1 MCFAVDGFL
10 FSEFQKFG
18 LGLYIETALIMK
30 ATLRNILIFFG
41 IILLLACAWYF
52 RNIVV
57 YILVSGVLSI
67 MGRPLVDLMCRIR
80 IKKWNFPRSLS
91 ALITLLIIW
100 GFIIMFFVI
109 FVPLLTTQLN
119 YFSTIDSEK
128 IVQLVAEPINKVENV
143 FRAFNKDI
151 TSELSIQDYIIK
163 KVSGVLSISM
173 IQNFLGSIVG
183 IMGNILVAIFSITFI
198 TFFFLKDQRLFFESI
213 LMWVPDNYTDNVTRA
228 LHSIKNLLT
237 RYFIGIL
244 IQSTC
249 IMILITI
256 GMTIVGIDFQQ
267 ALVMGLILGILN
279 VIPYVGPWLG
289 LFIAIIMGVA
299 SHMNQDF
306 TTVVVPLVYY
316 MILVEAITHLID
328 NIVFQ
333 PVIFS
338 NSVKA
343 HPLEIF
349 VVVLAAGFAAGIPG
363 MILGIPAYTVL
374 RVFAR
379 EFFNNFKAVQRI
391 TSSLSPE
398 NMKRKHHSSEKEE
411 ETSVQDESAE
421 ATNEK

>member
-1 MCFAVDGFL
+1 
-10 FSEFQKFG
+10 
-18 LGLYIETALIMK
+18 MK

-41 IILLLACAWYF
+41 ILLLLACAWFF

-67 MGRPLVDLMCRIR
+67 MGRPLVDLFCRIR
-80 IKKWNFPRSLS
+80 IKRWFFPRSLS
-91 ALITLLIIW
+91 ALLTLGIIW
-100 GFIIMFFVI
+100 GMIIMFFVI
-109 FVPLLTTQLN
+109 FVPLVTTQIN

-128 IVQLVAEPINKVENV
+128 IVQLVEGPINKVENL

-151 TSELSIQDYIIK
+151 TTELSIQDYIIG
-163 KVSGVLSISM
+163 KVSGVLNINM
-173 IQNFLGSIVG
+173 IQNFIGSLIGILGNV
-183 IMGNILVAIFSITFI
+183 LVAIFSITFI

-213 LMWVPDNYTDNVTRA
+213 LMWVPDKYVDNVTRA
-228 LHSIKNLLT
+228 LYSIKRLLT
-237 RYFIGIL
+237 RYFIGIV

-256 GMTIVGIDFQQ
+256 GMTIAGIDFQQ

-299 SHMNQDF
+299 SHINQDF
-306 TTVVVPLVYY
+306 TTIVVPLVTY
-316 MILVEAITHLID
+316 MIIVEAITHLID
-328 NIVFQ
+328 NVVFQ

-349 VVVLAAGFAAGIPG
+349 VVVLASGFAAGIPG

-379 EFFNNFKAVQRI
+379 EFFYNFKAVQKI

-398 NMKRKHHSSEKEE
+398 NIGRKTQIPVRGKEKPGN
-411 ETSVQDESAE
+411 ETDS
-421 ATNEK
+421 

>member
-1 MCFAVDGFL
+1 M
-10 FSEFQKFG
+10 
-18 LGLYIETALIMK
+18 TT
-30 ATLRNILIFFG
+30 TLRNILI
-41 IILLLACAWYF
+41 IIGVLLLLACAWYF

-57 YILVSGVLSI
+57 YILVSGVFSI
-67 MGRPLVDLMCRIR
+67 MGRPLVDLFCRIR
-80 IKKWNFPRSLS
+80 IKKWSFPRALS
-91 ALITLLIIW
+91 ALLTLLIIW
-100 GFIIMFFVI
+100 GMIILFFAIFI
-109 FVPLLTTQLN
+109 PLVTTQIN

-128 IVQLVAEPINKVENV
+128 IVQIIEGPINKVENL

-151 TSELSIQDYIIK
+151 TNEISIQDYIVK
-163 KVSGVLSISM
+163 KVSGVLSINM
-173 IQNFLGSIVG
+173 IQTFIGSLADI
-183 IMGNILVAIFSITFI
+183 IGNVIVAIFSVTFI

-213 LMWVPDNYTDNVTRA
+213 LMWVPEKYTDHVTRA
-228 LHSIKNLLT
+228 LYSVKKLLT

-256 GMTIVGIDFQQ
+256 GMTIAGIDFQQ

-306 TTVVVPLVYY
+306 TTVVVPLVTY
-316 MILVEAITHLID
+316 MIIVEAITHLID
-328 NIVFQ
+328 NVLFQ

-349 VVVLAAGFAAGIPG
+349 IVVLAAGFAAGIPG

-379 EFFNNFKAVQRI
+379 EFFYNFKTIQKI
-391 TSSLSPE
+391 TSGL
-398 NMKRKHHSSEKEE
+398 
-411 ETSVQDESAE
+411 SAE
-421 ATNEK
+421 NINGKNPFSLKENEKPKPE

>member
-1 MCFAVDGFL
+1 MPF
-10 FSEFQKFG
+10 
-18 LGLYIETALIMK
+18 TMK

-41 IILLLACAWYF
+41 ILLLLACAWYF

-67 MGRPLVDLMCRIR
+67 MGRPLVDLFCRIR
-80 IKKWNFPRSLS
+80 IKKWFFPRSLS
-91 ALITLLIIW
+91 ALLTLVIIW
-100 GFIIMFFVI
+100 GIIIMFFVI
-109 FVPLLTTQLN
+109 FVPLVTTQIN
-119 YFSTIDSEK
+119 YFSSIDSEK
-128 IVQLVAEPINKVENV
+128 IVQLVKGPIDKIENL
-143 FRAFNKDI
+143 FRAFNKEI
-151 TSELSIQDYIIK
+151 TDELSIQDYIVG
-163 KVSGVLSISM
+163 KVSGVLNINT
-173 IQNFLGSIVG
+173 IQNFLGSLIG
-183 IMGNILVAIFSITFI
+183 ILGNVLVAIFSITFV

-213 LMWVPDNYTDNVTRA
+213 LMWVPDKYVDNVTRA
-228 LHSIKNLLT
+228 LYSIKRLLT
-237 RYFIGIL
+237 RYFIGIV

-249 IMILITI
+249 IMILITV
-256 GMTIVGIDFQQ
+256 GMTIAGIDFQQ

-279 VIPYVGPWLG
+279 VIPYVGPWIG

-306 TTVVVPLVYY
+306 TTVVAPLVTY
-316 MILVEAITHLID
+316 MIIVEAITHLID
-328 NIVFQ
+328 NVVLQ

-363 MILGIPAYTVL
+363 MIFGIPAYTVL

-379 EFFNNFKAVQRI
+379 EFFYNFKAVQKI

-398 NMKRKHHSSEKEE
+398 NMGGKIPVRQNKDSGN
-411 ETSVQDESAE
+411 ETDA
-421 ATNEK
+421 

>member
-1 MCFAVDGFL
+1 LWEEMSIL
-10 FSEFQKFG
+10 
-18 LGLYIETALIMK
+18 MK

-41 IILLLACAWYF
+41 VLLLLACAWYF

-67 MGRPLVDLMCRIR
+67 MGRPLVDLFCRIR
-80 IKKWNFPRSLS
+80 IKKWSFPRSLS
-91 ALITLLIIW
+91 ALITIAIIW
-100 GFIIMFFVI
+100 AIIIMFFVI
-109 FVPLLTTQLN
+109 FVPLVTTQIN

-128 IVQLVAEPINKVENV
+128 IVQIVAGPINKVENL
-143 FRAFNKDI
+143 FRTFNKDI
-151 TSELSIQDYIIK
+151 AKDLSIEDYIIG
-163 KVSGVLSISM
+163 KVAGVLNINM
-173 IQNFLGSIVG
+173 IQNFIGSLI
-183 IMGNILVAIFSITFI
+183 NILGNVLIAIFSITFI

-213 LMWVPDNYTDNVTRA
+213 LMWVPDKYVDNVTRA
-228 LHSIKNLLT
+228 LYSVKRLLT
-237 RYFIGIL
+237 RYFIGIV

-256 GMTIVGIDFQQ
+256 GMTIAGIDFQQ

-279 VIPYVGPWLG
+279 VIPYVGPWIG

-299 SHMNQDF
+299 SHINQDF
-306 TTVVVPLVYY
+306 TTVVIPLVTY
-316 MILVEAITHLID
+316 MIIVEAITHLID

-349 VVVLAAGFAAGIPG
+349 VVVLAAGFAAGVPG
-363 MILGIPAYTVL
+363 MIFGIPAYTVM

-379 EFFNNFKAVQRI
+379 EFFYNFKAVQKI

-398 NMKRKHHSSEKEE
+398 NFGNKPQMPFR
-411 ETSVQDESAE
+411 
-421 ATNEK
+421 TNEEPRIK

>member
-1 MCFAVDGFL
+1 M
-10 FSEFQKFG
+10 
-18 LGLYIETALIMK
+18 T

-41 IILLLACAWYF
+41 VLILLACAWYF

-67 MGRPLVDLMCRIR
+67 MGRPLVDLFCLIR
-80 IKKWNFPRSLS
+80 IKKWSFPRPLS
-91 ALITLLIIW
+91 ALLTLLIIW
-100 GFIIMFFVI
+100 GLIILFFVI
-109 FVPLLTTQLN
+109 FIPLVTTQIN
-119 YFSTIDSEK
+119 YFSTIDSAR
-128 IVQLVAEPINKVENV
+128 IVQIIEGPINKVENL

-151 TSELSIQDYIIK
+151 TNEISIQDYVIK
-163 KVSGVLSISM
+163 KVSGVLSINM
-173 IQNFLGSIVG
+173 VQNFIGSLAGILGNVIVA
-183 IMGNILVAIFSITFI
+183 VFSVTFI

-213 LMWVPDNYTDNVTRA
+213 LMWVPDKYTDHVTRA
-228 LHSIKNLLT
+228 LYSVKKLLT

-256 GMTIVGIDFQQ
+256 GMTIAGIDFQQ
-267 ALVMGLILGILN
+267 ALVMGLLLGILN

-306 TTVVVPLVYY
+306 ATVVMPLVTY
-316 MILVEAITHLID
+316 MIIVEVITHLID

-338 NSVKA
+338 NSVRA

-379 EFFNNFKAVQRI
+379 EFFYNFKAIQKI
-391 TSSLSPE
+391 TSSLSTE
-398 NMKRKHHSSEKEE
+398 NINSRNPFSAKE
-411 ETSVQDESAE
+411 
-421 ATNEK
+421 NEKAEPKKEY

>member
-1 MCFAVDGFL
+1 M
-10 FSEFQKFG
+10 SN
-18 LGLYIETALIMK
+18 
-30 ATLRNILIFFG
+30 TLRNILIFIG
-41 IILLLACAWYF
+41 VLLLLACAWYF

-57 YILVSGVLSI
+57 YILVSGVFSI
-67 MGRPLVDLMCRIR
+67 MGRPLVDLFCRIR
-80 IKKWNFPRSLS
+80 IKKWSFPRALS
-91 ALITLLIIW
+91 ALLTLLIIW
-100 GFIIMFFVI
+100 GMIILFFSIFI
-109 FVPLLTTQLN
+109 PLVTTQIN

-128 IVQLVAEPINKVENV
+128 IVQIIEGPINKVENL

-151 TSELSIQDYIIK
+151 TNEISIQDYIVK
-163 KVSGVLSISM
+163 KVSGVLSINM
-173 IQNFLGSIVG
+173 IQTFIGSLAG
-183 IMGNILVAIFSITFI
+183 IIGNVIVAIFSVTFI
-198 TFFFLKDQRLFFESI
+198 TFFFLKDQKLFFESI
-213 LMWVPDNYTDNVTRA
+213 LMWVPDKYTDHVTRA
-228 LHSIKNLLT
+228 LYSVKKLLT

-256 GMTIVGIDFQQ
+256 GMTIAGIDFQQ

-306 TTVVVPLVYY
+306 TTVVVPLVTY
-316 MILVEAITHLID
+316 MIIVEAITHLID

-349 VVVLAAGFAAGIPG
+349 IVVLAAGFAAGIPG
-363 MILGIPAYTVL
+363 MILGIPTYTVL

-379 EFFNNFKAVQRI
+379 EFFYNFKTIQKI
-391 TSSLSPE
+391 TSGLSTDNINVKNPFSL
-398 NMKRKHHSSEKEE
+398 K
-411 ETSVQDESAE
+411 D
-421 ATNEK
+421 NEKTKPE

>member
-1 MCFAVDGFL
+1 MNPTF
-10 FSEFQKFG
+10 
-18 LGLYIETALIMK
+18 
-30 ATLRNILIFFG
+30 RNILIFLG
-41 IILLLACAWYF
+41 VLLLLAIAWFF

-67 MGRPLVDLMCRIR
+67 MGRPLVDLFCRIKV
-80 IKKWNFPRSLS
+80 KKWSFPRSLS
-91 ALITLLIIW
+91 ALLTLIIIW
-100 GFIIMFFVI
+100 GFIILFFVI
-109 FVPLLTTQLN
+109 FIPLITTQIN

-128 IVQLVAEPINKVENV
+128 IVQLVAGPINKVENL

-151 TSELSIQDYIIK
+151 TNDLSIQDYIVK
-163 KVSGVLSISM
+163 KVSGVLSINM
-173 IQNFLGSIVG
+173 IQNFLGSIIG
-183 IMGNILVAIFSITFI
+183 ILGNVLVAIFSITFI

-213 LMWVPDNYTDNVTRA
+213 LMWVPDKYVENFTRA
-228 LHSIKNLLT
+228 LYSIKRLLT

-249 IMILITI
+249 IMTLITI
-256 GMTIVGIDFQQ
+256 GMTIAGIEFQQ

-306 TTVVVPLVYY
+306 NTVVVPLITY
-316 MILVEAITHLID
+316 MIIVEAITHLID
-328 NIVFQ
+328 NVVFQ

-349 VVVLAAGFAAGIPG
+349 VVVLASGLAAGIPG

-379 EFFNNFKAVQRI
+379 EFFNNFKAVQKI
-391 TSSLSPE
+391 TSSLSSE
-398 NMKRKHHSSEKEE
+398 NIGAKNHLSFGG
-411 ETSVQDESAE
+411 
-421 ATNEK
+421 NEDPDKKNDS